1 MRLTAQRFL
10 ESKPRKM
17 LLPERIDLCYEA
29 LEFHIVEGDKL
40 VRDSILNDF
49 IRGND
54 SRKLFF
60 SNYEV
65 MIGKW
70 LRKYKVLGLSE
81 DVIQN
86 FMARTMLAIER
97 QLEAYF
103 EKVNKIRAE
112 QNIDPKSGADSGS

>member
-81 DVIQN
+81 DVIQ
-86 FMARTMLAIER
+86 
-97 QLEAYF
+97 EAYF

>member
-10 ESKPRKM
+10 ESKPRKR
-17 LLPERIDLCYEA
+17 LLPERIDLWYEA

-97 QLEAYF
+97 QLEAYLTKS
-103 EKVNKIRAE
+103 EQSKI
-112 QNIDPKSGADSGS
+112 